1 MFRESFAGTPLFVM
15 ENTTSEGV
23 IEWPAVSDP
32 ALGSQRIETAMTKAE
47 AKLGGKQVK
56 GYFCFPICDP

>member
-1 MFRESFAGTPLFVM
+1 M

-56 GYFCFPICDP
+56 GSFCFPICDP

>member
-32 ALGSQRIETAMTKAE
+32 ALGSQRIETAMAKAE
-47 AKLGGKQVK
+47 AKLGGK
-56 GYFCFPICDP
+56 